1 MTGGGIVDKIIV
13 VLNHV
18 TPEFVVNEAVGMPYD
33 TQPSSELTSKVI
45 GIKKHLSCAEHIIM
59 NWHVVGASRLEL
71 QEHMRH
77 RMASP
82 TVKSTRY
89 TIDKDFLRDYALNT
103 EDLFVTP
110 DLKNL
115 PVEQAAILNAH
126 LSFSAVSAIRAIKE
140 CKHAKIP
147 NDYIKYLLPESLR
160 TSFSWT
166 INLRS
171 FINFL
176 KLRTDKHAHFEIRH
190 VANEMRRKISESLAA
205 KYVDELLNQMGL

>member
-1 MTGGGIVDKIIV
+1 MDKIKV

-18 TPEFVVNEAVGMPYD
+18 TPEFIVNEAVGMPYD
-33 TQPSSELTSKVI
+33 TPPSSELTSKVI
-45 GIKKHLSCAEHIIM
+45 GIKKHLSCAEHIVM
-59 NWHVVGASRLEL
+59 NWHIIGSSRLEL

-82 TVKSTRY
+82 TVESTRY
-89 TIDKDFLRDYALNT
+89 TLGKDFLRDYAINT

-110 DLKNL
+110 DLSDL
-115 PVEQAAILNAH
+115 SVEQAAI
-126 LSFSAVSAIRAIKE
+126 FSAHMAFITNRVITAVTQ
-140 CKHAKIP
+140 CKAKKIP

-176 KLRTDKHAHFEIRH
+176 ELRTDKNAHFEIRH
-190 VANEMRRKISESLAA
+190 IANEMRRAISESLSA
-205 KYVDELLNQMGL
+205 KYVDEILKEMGL